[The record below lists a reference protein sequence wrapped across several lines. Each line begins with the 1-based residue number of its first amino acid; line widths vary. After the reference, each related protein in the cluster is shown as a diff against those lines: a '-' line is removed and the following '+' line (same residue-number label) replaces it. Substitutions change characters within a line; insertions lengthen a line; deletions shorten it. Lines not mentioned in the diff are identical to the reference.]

1 MSRTL
6 PIQKKLISSI
16 VILNIAVMLLTSVLW
31 YFFQQRALIQ
41 SNTLNG
47 ESAVKSLA
55 VQMAYPL
62 SQYEFSRIQ
71 LGMQSLFF
79 NSSVV
84 YVGVIDPKLQ
94 VVLDQSRSNFKPD
107 PQLISQFKKHDF
119 SAKTLMVYEGK
130 SEGLSVWYY
139 AFPIF
144 LTRFNGDESGYTFES
159 EITAIEYGGF
169 PKIGYAVIGLNES
182 GVKSVANDSLKWILV
197 ISIFGLGGLILW
209 VIFQTNW
216 MLAPLRALQENLI
229 TAYSG
234 DHIHAM
240 TMEPSGEMGDIVK
253 SFNAMIHD
261 IQTSHQRLDDYDQKM
276 ELKILE
282 RTGEMELKT
291 MKLQAA
297 FEKAKESDRL
307 KSEFLANMSHELR
320 TPLNAIIGFSDV
332 LLAGID
338 GEINDSQRNDIQ
350 LINISGNHLLTLIN
364 SILDIAKI
372 ESGKMEMHYEEIDLV
387 GLIENVYSIS
397 RALIKDKELALQVD
411 IVADIPKLVAD
422 ETKLRQ
428 ILLNLMSNAIKFTE
442 AGSVV
447 TKIVMDD
454 GHFLFEVRDT
464 GIGIREEDMDKVFE
478 KFRQIDGSLTR
489 EKGGTGLGMALVKEL
504 VQIHGGKIWIK
515 SEVGHGTSFFFT
527 LPVRKL

>member
-1 MSRTL
+1 MSTRVL
-6 PIQKKLISSI
+6 PIQKKLITSI
-16 VILNIAVMLLTSVLW
+16 VVLNVVVMILTSVLW
-31 YFFQQRALIQ
+31 YVFQQRSLIK
-41 SNTLNG
+41 TDALNG
-47 ESAVKSLA
+47 QAAVKALG
-55 VQMAYPL
+55 VQLSYPL

-71 LGMQSLFF
+71 LGIQSLFF
-79 NSSVV
+79 NPGVM
-84 YVGVIDPKLQ
+84 YVGVLDPKFG
-94 VVLDQSRSNFKPD
+94 VVLDQSRSRFKPD
-107 PQLISQFKKHDF
+107 SELGFQLKGHDF
-119 SAKTLMVYEGK
+119 SAQSLFEYQGK
-130 SEGLSVWYY
+130 SDGVRYY
-139 AFPIF
+139 TFPIF
-144 LTRFNGDESGYTFES
+144 LTRYNGDETGYTFES
-159 EITAIEYGGF
+159 EISAIEYGGF
-169 PKIGYAVIGLNES
+169 PKIGYVVVGINQAQIGAV
-182 GVKSVANDSLKWILV
+182 AHDSLKWIIVICILSGVALV
-197 ISIFGLGGLILW
+197 FW

-216 MLAPLRALQENLI
+216 LLAPLRALQENLS
-229 TAYSG
+229 TAYDG
-234 DHIHAM
+234 EHVHAM

-276 ELKILE
+276 ELKVLE

-291 MKLQAA
+291 MKLQEA

-372 ESGKMEMHYEEIDLV
+372 ESGKMEMHYEEIDLSA
-387 GLIENVYSIS
+387 LIENTYSIS
-397 RALIKDKELALQVD
+397 RALVKDKSLALETDVSPTL
-411 IVADIPKLVAD
+411 PKLIAD
-422 ETKLRQ
+422 ETKLKQ
-428 ILLNLMSNAIKFTE
+428 ILLNLLSNAIKFTE
-442 AGSVV
+442 QGSVL
-447 TKIVMDD
+447 TKITVDD
-454 GHFLFEVRDT
+454 NQFLFEVRDT

-515 SEVGHGTSFFFT
+515 SEVGKGTSFFFT
-527 LPVRKL
+527 LPIRKG